1 MSYEFVLV
9 RFSEDEIML
18 EKTVA
23 ALFIGAMS
31 LLVALPVKAEVPE
44 YGTVIEG
51 QSVPGVSLGDTRAH
65 VEAAYGT
72 PTRCQ
77 SGANPGDAAS
87 CTWILEDYIGQGGQ
101 VQSQVRTGFRGPNGG
116 NASNDPNDVVTGISW
131 HGLDGWVTT
140 TGINT
145 LYALNNQDAV
155 IALYPNGIV
164 FHQSLFD
171 THLTA
176 YENGISL
183 SWHTAYLSGFT
194 NVRMSIFEPRD
205 PPPPREPSVNV
216 SEINMDLYKRQVIGE
231 VRVLNDLNWR
241 VRGAEVYATWT
252 LRDGT
257 TQAVQGT
264 TDSFGLVVFVVNKA
278 RKGTYTLTI
287 DDVVVEDHPFD
298 SDNSVLSASIVK
310 KR

>member
-1 MSYEFVLV
+1 M
-9 RFSEDEIML
+9 MN
-18 EKTVA
+18 KTIA
-23 ALFIGAMS
+23 ALFIGAMG
-31 LLVALPVKAEVPE
+31 LLFTLPVLADVPE
-44 YGTVIEG
+44 YGTVVEG
-51 QSVPGVSLGDTRAH
+51 QSVPGGVALGSTRAN
-65 VEAAYGT
+65 VEAAYGS

-77 SGANPGDAAS
+77 SAQTAGDAAS

-101 VQSQVRTGFRGPNGG
+101 VQSQVNTRFRGPDGG
-116 NASNDPNDVVTGISW
+116 SASNDPNDVVTSVSW

-140 TGINT
+140 TGFNT
-145 LYALNNQDAV
+145 IYALNNQDAV

-176 YENGISL
+176 YENGISV

-194 NVRMSIFEPRD
+194 SVRMSIFEPRD

-216 SEINMDLYKRQVIGE
+216 SEISMDLYKRQVIGE
-231 VRVLNDLNWR
+231 VRVLNDLNWK

-252 LRDGT
+252 LPDGT

-264 TDSFGLVVFVVNKA
+264 TDSFGLVAFVVNKA

-287 DDVVVEDHPFD
+287 DNVVVEDHPFD
-298 SDNSVLSASIVK
+298 IEDSVLSATIVK

>member
-1 MSYEFVLV
+1 MKE
-9 RFSEDEIML
+9 RII
-18 EKTVA
+18 T
-23 ALFIGAMS
+23 ALFVGAFS
-31 LLVALPVKAEVPE
+31 LLSTLSALAAVPE
-44 YGTVIEG
+44 FGTVVEG
-51 QSVPGVSLGDTRAH
+51 ESVPGVALGDTREQ
-65 VEAAYGT
+65 VEAAYGE

-77 SGANPGDAAS
+77 SVGTPGDAAS

-101 VQSQVRTGFRGPNGG
+101 VQSQVNTHYRSQDGG
-116 NASNDPNDVVTGISW
+116 SASNDPNDVVTTISW

-145 LYALNNQDAV
+145 LYALNNQDDV
-155 IALYPNGIV
+155 IALYPDGIV

-176 YENGISL
+176 YEDGISV

-194 NVRMSIFEPRD
+194 SVRMSVFEPRD

-231 VRVLNDLNWR
+231 IRVLNDLNWR

-252 LRDGT
+252 LPDGT
-257 TQAVQGT
+257 TRLVEGT
-264 TDSFGLVVFVVNKA
+264 TDSFGLVVLVINKA

-298 SDNSVLSASIVK
+298 IESSVLSASIFK